1 MEGLIPFVYKT
12 IMHYKS
18 GQQGPI
24 GSWLNESPSAS
35 YMRLP
40 AGDSGRFQV
49 FLPDY
54 GFSTA
59 TTSRRRHLP
68 LSPKEWSPEV
78 FSHRQTVNLHLSVG
92 SNDHSNSILQ
102 VVPKVTCFQEK
113 AGACNFIGQI
123 NAVSYTYIYIV
134 YGYYWSP
141 VLFCFWISE
150 GIRG

>member
-40 AGDSGRFQV
+40 TGDSGRFQV
-49 FLPDY
+49 FLPDC

-59 TTSRRRHLP
+59 TTSSTTTSSSVTKRMVTGGIQSPANSQFTSLRRV
-68 LSPKEWSPEV
+68 K
-78 FSHRQTVNLHLSVG
+78 
-92 SNDHSNSILQ
+92 
-102 VVPKVTCFQEK
+102 
-113 AGACNFIGQI
+113 
-123 NAVSYTYIYIV
+123 
-134 YGYYWSP
+134 
-141 VLFCFWISE
+141 
-150 GIRG
+150 